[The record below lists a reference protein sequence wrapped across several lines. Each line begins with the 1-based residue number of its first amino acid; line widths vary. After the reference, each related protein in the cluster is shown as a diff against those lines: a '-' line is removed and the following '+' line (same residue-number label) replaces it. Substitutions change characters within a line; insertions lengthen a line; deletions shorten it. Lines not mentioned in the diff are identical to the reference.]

1 MLNELNTYTLQELY
15 KQPIEPIPWVVEDLL
30 APGLYFLGG
39 SPKVGKS
46 WLALQLCL
54 AVCQGEP
61 FLGFHAQKSEV
72 LYLALED
79 GPRRL
84 HARTLHLTEEAPAGL
99 HLCGHAPMIG
109 QGLEQQLDRAAKR
122 YKASTLAGYRKML
135 EVAYPY
141 IGGLPLC
148 KIRPMVLEEF
158 AEELRKRPGRGG
170 KPLSENTV
178 HKYLD
183 AVSAVLQDAAK
194 NDILLYNP
202 AHRVERVRVE
212 KVQQRIP
219 QQWEMRKLLQCLL
232 QEPLLYRVFYLMALS
247 TGLRRGELCALRWCD
262 LHGGN
267 QVKIQHSRSTVV
279 GQGVLE
285 SDTKNHRTRIVVMPQ
300 IVFDD
305 LGELFTEQAL
315 ENNGA
320 DWNGLIFQRKGK
332 PIHPDSFSRHLRQL
346 YDRNGFPEEYHLHTM
361 RHFFATYLLEH
372 GTSKQ
377 VAADLLG
384 HADTAFLERTYCH
397 PQDVCKEEAAGLFD
411 SLLAPAEEEYCAAL
425 DE

>member
-1 MLNELNTYTLQELY
+1 MSNELKTYTLQELY
-15 KQPIEPIPWVVEDLL
+15 AYPMEPICWLVEGLL

-54 AVCQGEP
+54 AVCRGES
-61 FLGFHAQKSEV
+61 FLGFRTRKSEV

-79 GPRRL
+79 GPRW
-84 HARTLHLTEEAPAGL
+84 
-99 HLCGHAPMIG
+99 
-109 QGLEQQLDRAAKR
+109 
-122 YKASTLAGYRKML
+122 
-135 EVAYPY
+135 
-141 IGGLPLC
+141 
-148 KIRPMVLEEF
+148 
-158 AEELRKRPGRGG
+158 
-170 KPLSENTV
+170 
-178 HKYLD
+178 
-183 AVSAVLQDAAK
+183 LQDAAK

-202 AHRVERVRVE
+202 AHRVEKVRVE

-219 QQWEMRKLLQCLL
+219 QQWEMQKLLQCIL
-232 QEPLLYRVFYLMALS
+232 QAPLLYRVYYLMALS
-247 TGLRRGELCALRWCD
+247 TGLRRGELCALRWSD

-279 GQGVLE
+279 GQGVQE

-300 IVFDD
+300 IVFDE
-305 LGELFTEQAL
+305 LGELFTQQAL

-372 GTSKQ
+372 GTGKQ

-397 PQDVCKEEAAGLFD
+397 PQDICKEEAAGLFD

>member
-1 MLNELNTYTLQELY
+1 MSNELKTYTLQELY
-15 KQPIEPIPWVVEDLL
+15 AYPMEPICWLVEGLL

-54 AVCQGEP
+54 AVCRGES
-61 FLGFHAQKSEV
+61 FLGFRTRKSEV

-79 GPRRL
+79 GPRW
-84 HARTLHLTEEAPAGL
+84 
-99 HLCGHAPMIG
+99 
-109 QGLEQQLDRAAKR
+109 
-122 YKASTLAGYRKML
+122 
-135 EVAYPY
+135 
-141 IGGLPLC
+141 
-148 KIRPMVLEEF
+148 
-158 AEELRKRPGRGG
+158 
-170 KPLSENTV
+170 
-178 HKYLD
+178 
-183 AVSAVLQDAAK
+183 LQDAAK

-202 AHRVERVRVE
+202 AHRVEKVRVE

-219 QQWEMRKLLQCLL
+219 QQWEMQKLLQCIL
-232 QEPLLYRVFYLMALS
+232 QEPLLYRVYYLMALS
-247 TGLRRGELCALRWCD
+247 TGLRRGELCALRWSD

-279 GQGVLE
+279 GQGVQE

-300 IVFDD
+300 IVFDE
-305 LGELFTEQAL
+305 LGELFTQQAL

-320 DWNGLIFQRKGK
+320 DWNGLIFQRKGN

-372 GTSKQ
+372 GTGKQ

-397 PQDVCKEEAAGLFD
+397 PQDICKEEAAGLFD

>member
-1 MLNELNTYTLQELY
+1 MAYIQQRGERKYKITVCNGYTTT
-15 KQPIEPIPWVVEDLL
+15 
-30 APGLYFLGG
+30 
-39 SPKVGKS
+39 GKKRM
-46 WLALQLCL
+46 Q
-54 AVCQGEP
+54 
-61 FLGFHAQKSEV
+61 
-72 LYLALED
+72 
-79 GPRRL
+79 
-84 HARTLHLTEEAPAGL
+84 ARTIDVPKEIPKRSIRQYVYAEAER
-99 HLCGHAPMIG
+99 
-109 QGLEQQLDRAAKR
+109 LEKRFRTGIDESENTKFEAYAEHWLDRAAKR

-202 AHRVERVRVE
+202 AHRVEKVRVE
-212 KVQQRIP
+212 KPQQRIP
-219 QQWEMRKLLQCLL
+219 QQWEMRKLLQCIL
-232 QEPLLYRVFYLMALS
+232 QEPLLYRVYYLMALS

-285 SDTKNHRTRIVVMPQ
+285 SDTKNHRARIVVMPQ
-300 IVFDD
+300 IVFDE

-332 PIHPDSFSRHLRQL
+332 PVHPNTFSHHLRRL
-346 YDRNGFPEEYHLHTM
+346 YDKNGFPEEYHLHTM

-397 PQDVCKEEAAGLFD
+397 PQDICKEEAAGLFD
-411 SLLAPAEEEYCAAL
+411 SLLAPAEEEYCDTL